1 MKRGDFA
8 LPGQPLQSPRHQ
20 LCHCNMPR
28 PTRIEGLAI
37 VSADGMLA
45 DADGHMPKSL
55 LIEADQRFFQDR
67 LDQAAVLVQGRHSH
81 EGGGQR
87 AARRH
92 RLIVTRRI
100 AALAETAI
108 YPNALLWNPKGATL
122 QQAWERLGAG
132 DGMLAVIGG
141 SEVYGAFLE
150 IGFDCF
156 HLSRV
161 PDVQLPGG
169 RPVFPEVGLDRSPE
183 DVLRSHGLKPG
194 TPHVFDAARKV
205 TMVTWSR

>member
-1 MKRGDFA
+1 
-8 LPGQPLQSPRHQ
+8 
-20 LCHCNMPR
+20 MPR
-28 PTRIEGLAI
+28 PTRTEALAI

-45 DADGHMPKSL
+45 DADGHMPASL
-55 LIEADQRFFQDR
+55 LVEADQRFFQDR

-87 AARRH
+87 AARRR
-92 RLIVTRRI
+92 RLIVTRQI
-100 AALAETAI
+100 TALAETDI
-108 YPNALLWNPKGATL
+108 HPNALLWNPKGATL
-122 QQAWERLGAG
+122 QEAWEQLGAE

-141 SEVYGAFLE
+141 TEVYGLFLG

-161 PDVQLPGG
+161 PDVRLPGG
-169 RPVFPEVGLDRSPE
+169 RPVFPGVGPDYSPE
-183 DVLRSHGLKPG
+183 DVLKSHGLQPG
-194 TPHVFDAARKV
+194 ASHVFDATRGV

>member
-1 MKRGDFA
+1 
-8 LPGQPLQSPRHQ
+8 
-20 LCHCNMPR
+20 MPH

-45 DADGHMPKSL
+45 DASGHMPKSL
-55 LIEADQRFFQDR
+55 LVEADQRFFQDR

-81 EGGGQR
+81 EGAGPR
-87 AARRH
+87 AARRR

-100 AALAETAI
+100 AALAETDI
-108 YPNALLWNPKGATL
+108 YPNALLWNPTGATL
-122 QQAWERLGAG
+122 REAWGRLGAG

-141 SEVYGAFLE
+141 TEVYGLFLN

-169 RPVFPEVGLDRSPE
+169 RPVFPGVGPDRSPE
-183 DVLRSHGLKPG
+183 DVLRSHGLEPG
-194 TPHVFDAARKV
+194 PPHVFDPTRGV
-205 TMVTWSR
+205 TMMTWSR

>member
-1 MKRGDFA
+1 
-8 LPGQPLQSPRHQ
+8 
-20 LCHCNMPR
+20 MPR

-55 LIEADQRFFQDR
+55 LVKADQTFFQDT

-81 EGGGQR
+81 EGSPR
-87 AARRH
+87 AARRR
-92 RLIVTRRI
+92 RLVLTRRI
-100 AALAETAI
+100 ARLAEDTT

-122 QQAWERLGAG
+122 QAAWERLGAP

-141 SEVYGAFLE
+141 TEVYDLFLA
-150 IGFDCF
+150 IGYDRF

-161 PDVQLPGG
+161 SHVRLPAG
-169 RPVFPEVGLDRSPE
+169 RPVFSEIGAGRTPEE
-183 DVLRSHGLKPG
+183 VLASHGLKPG
-194 TPHVFDAARKV
+194 PQHVFDAMLGV

>member
-1 MKRGDFA
+1 
-8 LPGQPLQSPRHQ
+8 
-20 LCHCNMPR
+20 MPR

-87 AARRH
+87 AARRR
-92 RLIVTRRI
+92 RLIVTRRV
-100 AALAETAI
+100 AALAETDI
-108 YPNALLWNPKGATL
+108 HPNALLWNPEGATL

-141 SEVYGAFLE
+141 TEVYGLFVD

-169 RPVFPEVGLDRSPE
+169 RPVFPGVSPDRSPE
-183 DVLRSHGLKPG
+183 DVLKSHGLKPG
-194 TPHVFDAARKV
+194 APRVFDATRNV
-205 TMVTWSR
+205 TMVTWNR

>member
-1 MKRGDFA
+1 
-8 LPGQPLQSPRHQ
+8 
-20 LCHCNMPR
+20 MPR

-55 LIEADQRFFQDR
+55 LVEADQRFFQDR
-67 LDQAAVLVQGRHSH
+67 LDQAAALVQGRHSH
-81 EGGGQR
+81 EGGGPR
-87 AARRH
+87 AARRR
-92 RLIVTRRI
+92 RLIVTRQT
-100 AALAETAI
+100 AALAETDI
-108 YPNALLWNPKGATL
+108 YPNALLWNPQGATL

-141 SEVYGAFLE
+141 TEVYGLFLD

-161 PDVQLPGG
+161 PDVRLPGG
-169 RPVFPEVGLDRSPE
+169 RPVFPGVGPDRSPE
-183 DVLRSHGLKPG
+183 DMLMSHGLKPG
-194 TPHVFDAARKV
+194 LPHVFDATRGV